1 MSYNHT
7 GIPPN
12 NKIPFRTRTNR
23 PKDAFLMYLTR
34 VEGLAQTLRLSRC
47 TASSHLIEAVT
58 SPCLLADENFMALN
72 SEVAPQH
79 TYTKLTYVTQ
89 SDYHYWHERDWFV
102 MIEWAKSIPAYQEL
116 PLLDK
121 LALLRHSAITYPS
134 LIHTFFSPDH
144 GPDTIVFPNGA
155 FFDRTSEPQRPV
167 GFNRKK
173 YQMLDQLLKPM
184 REMRIDL
191 TEFAAFKT
199 IFFLNPGM
207 LTS

>member
-1 MSYNHT
+1 
-7 GIPPN
+7 
-12 NKIPFRTRTNR
+12 
-23 PKDAFLMYLTR
+23 MYLTR
-34 VEGLAQTLRLSRC
+34 VEGLAQTLRLSRF

-79 TYTKLTYVTQ
+79 TYTELTYVTQ

-102 MIEWAKSIPAYQEL
+102 DDRM
-116 PLLDK
+116 

-155 FFDRTSEPQRPV
+155 FFDRTAHADDVSAASKPRLSEGRSAIT
-167 GFNRKK
+167 NALYRYMLRKRDAEEAGDRYAK
-173 YQMLDQLLKPM
+173 V
-184 REMRIDL
+184 
-191 TEFAAFKT
+191 
-199 IFFLNPGM
+199 
-207 LTS
+207 